1 MVKIDEGSHT
11 EIFVFPLPRKYIFR
25 YFKYKIQKNI
35 IIHVKGTC
43 HLFNMCIWSP
53 MGAQEQGPKGK
64 NPNFKTLS
72 SLDVEVVQPNHSV
85 YRCIFRSRITVVH
98 A

>member
-1 MVKIDEGSHT
+1 
-11 EIFVFPLPRKYIFR
+11 
-25 YFKYKIQKNI
+25 
-35 IIHVKGTC
+35 
-43 HLFNMCIWSP
+43 

-85 YRCIFRSRITVVH
+85 YRCILGQE
-98 A
+98 

>member
-1 MVKIDEGSHT
+1 
-11 EIFVFPLPRKYIFR
+11 
-25 YFKYKIQKNI
+25 
-35 IIHVKGTC
+35 
-43 HLFNMCIWSP
+43 MCIWSP

-85 YRCIFRSRITVVH
+85 YRCIFRSRITVIH
-98 A
+98 AWQVESAYGDLICSLVGGGGGGVGGCLLVRDGLKKIFTIHLL

>member
-1 MVKIDEGSHT
+1 MRGHIRK
-11 EIFVFPLPRKYIFR
+11 FLYFLFPRKYIFR
-25 YFKYKIQKNI
+25 YLKYKIQKNI

-53 MGAQEQGPKGK
+53 MGAQEQGLKGK

-85 YRCIFRSRITVVH
+85 YRCIFRSIITVVH